1 MLTKIAT
8 AVSQTV
14 TSQLA
19 PITQELRDH
28 KEATDKSVGSIL
40 QAIKDLKTSQNHQ
53 LDGLIK
59 SLPKKLLVE
68 RLQKAPV
75 GEKNEFI
82 RIQLREKLFIFAEH

>member
-28 KEATDKSVGSIL
+28 KEATGKSVGSIL
-40 QAIKDLKTSQNHQ
+40 QAIKDLQASQNLQ

-59 SLPKKLLVE
+59 SLTQETPSGATAE
-68 RLQKAPV
+68 SSRG
-75 GEKNEFI
+75 GEK
-82 RIQLREKLFIFAEH
+82 